1 MHNILCHPFA
11 TAACGEMGI
20 GLPGGSRL
28 DVFEFAPK
36 RDKVSAGMFL
46 IDASKYAAEVKRIGS
61 DRNGSDA
68 QLDRYHKINN
78 SFKRLVPIAQKRAR
92 HDAHRKMP

>member
-1 MHNILCHPFA
+1 
-11 TAACGEMGI
+11 
-20 GLPGGSRL
+20 
-28 DVFEFAPK
+28 
-36 RDKVSAGMFL
+36 MFL

-78 SFKRLVPIAQKRAR
+78 SFKRLVPIAPKSAR
-92 HDAHRKMP
+92 HDAHRKRAGTNAKASAGGTNRTPGQYLA